1 MVAGVGGGA
10 PLAPLVLTRVECSA
24 WPEWPEPGGGADDNS
39 LAGVCGAVLGAMKKA
54 DRYGT
59 FAAPVPLE
67 LVPGYAEVI
76 SQPMDLGTMQAKVDA
91 IASSGGQ
98 AGGGSSKS
106 GGGGGGGGG
115 GNKKRGAAAM
125 AASSSS
131 SSSSGSGS
139 GSSAAVTGYA
149 SLAEFR
155 RDLRLV
161 IENCLTWNIEQSD
174 FFNDAMALDKAAHG
188 AYLKAVGGGKGL
200 AAGAGAPPRKKS
212 RR

>member
-1 MVAGVGGGA
+1 M
-10 PLAPLVLTRVECSA
+10 ECSA

-106 GGGGGGGGG
+106 GGGGGS
-115 GNKKRGAAAM
+115 NKKRGAAAM

-131 SSSSGSGS
+131 SSSSGS